1 MSGLWK
7 NNISGGGTSMTK
19 PLPDKKP
26 SLDEILN
33 RAIAVYSED
42 GKMKAVIQGKLRDEA
57 CTAIKA
63 LVPEKKDNGYRNDG
77 TSTDILDRLRRN
89 CDFEEGWNACR
100 EEMLRRLSGD
110 GLE

>member
-1 MSGLWK
+1 MA
-7 NNISGGGTSMTK
+7 K

-42 GKMKAVIQGKLRDEA
+42 GKMKVVIQGKLREEA
-57 CTAIKA
+57 RTAIEA
-63 LVPEKKDNGYRNDG
+63 LVPEKKPQTKYLGKRH
-77 TSTDILDRLRRN
+77 SLIQ
-89 CDFEEGWNACR
+89 GWNNAV

-110 GLE
+110 G